1 MINKTRNKETKQI
14 KNNPSIEDTR
24 REDEFREGTK
34 NRDIPVD
41 PKCKDNPRD
50 SRCKDNTQ
58 EPKWAD
64 NSQDTKKEEE
74 EDTSEEKN
82 G

>member
-1 MINKTRNKETKQI
+1 MTNKIRNKEMKQI
-14 KNNPSIEDTR
+14 KSNPSIEDTR
-24 REDEFREGTK
+24 REDESREGTRI
-34 NRDIPVD
+34 RDIPRD

-50 SRCKDNTQ
+50 SRCKDNPL

-64 NSQDTKKEEE
+64 NSQDTKE

>member
-1 MINKTRNKETKQI
+1 MRNKTRNKETKQT
-14 KNNPSIEDTR
+14 KNNPLIEDTR
-24 REDEFREGTK
+24 REDESREGTR
-34 NRDIPVD
+34 NRDIPRD

-50 SRCKDNTQ
+50 PRCKDNTQ

-64 NSQDTKKEEE
+64 NSQDTKEE

>member
-1 MINKTRNKETKQI
+1 MRNKTRNKETKQI

-24 REDEFREGTK
+24 REDESREGTR
-34 NRDIPVD
+34 NRDIPRD
-41 PKCKDNPRD
+41 PKCKDNSRD
-50 SRCKDNTQ
+50 PRCKDNTQ

-64 NSQDTKKEEE
+64 NSQDTKKEE
-74 EDTSEEKN
+74 DTSEEKN